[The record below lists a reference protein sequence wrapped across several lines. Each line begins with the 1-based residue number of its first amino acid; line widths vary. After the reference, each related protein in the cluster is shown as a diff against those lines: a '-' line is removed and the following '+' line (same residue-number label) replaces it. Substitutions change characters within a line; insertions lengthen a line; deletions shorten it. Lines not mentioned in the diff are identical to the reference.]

1 MLKTTKF
8 SCRFEYG
15 HQVSRN
21 QTVEDIEICKSMP
34 CLYLNST
41 YTLTTLPRIA
51 TNLPDE
57 QEVCFNRFQSEQ
69 VSSNIIRHLPY
80 NVSTTGPDRIYK
92 NVTPVK
98 ELEQNV
104 RYYYL
109 C

>member
-8 SCRFEYG
+8 SCRFEYDR
-15 HQVSRN
+15 QVSLN
-21 QTVEDIEICKSMP
+21 PDVNITCESMP

-41 YTLTTLPRIA
+41 YTLTTLPWTA

-69 VSSNIIRHLPY
+69 VSSKIIRHLPY